1 MNLDV
6 NSANPYNFFSMDA
19 NINIKSKQIGTAD
32 YDEILKYRVPTVI
45 SRLDSQLEKIEDKH
59 SEEYLNTLK
68 LKEELVEASTKIP
81 NKDDTN
87 ILVAK
92 DMPKIIDLFVLSR
105 VSNLIEL
112 VKCELNGKKKVIQ
125 SAMYINPHEEIE
137 EMLSKV
143 NSDIEEYE
151 NSDLMVEKT
160 SNKYNNLLKYK
171 EFLERMDTAYEKI
184 ATAKDR
190 DLLDVK
196 FLNEGK
202 FKQSDLDRWKI
213 LPDINSFEEKDRI
226 ISEKLS
232 HELNEVLLRSNVKD
246 CVFTK
251 NTTDP
256 YEMIL
261 RKIER
266 FRNSMGRKSMEAP
279 YKWQIFMSRQPKV
292 IYTGKDETGAEILAY
307 GYGKY
312 ICQSMFLPPTPK
324 NPDGRPVYN
333 TDKDIVGVTRIEK
346 NGERNDHLV
355 LFSEAEIL
363 SRKVDTQFLANIYF
377 SKELMDAVEKNN
389 YSYLG
394 DIYKARTEEIDP
406 NATYGNY
413 IIEYN
418 DINDDQVVSS
428 LRLGYSNFSE
438 AIDKKMI
445 HRKPLI
451 KDEDPYVEYLNI
463 QENMANGQLIEI
475 KDGKFF
481 SHKKQVELPEMME
494 RIESYHKQIV
504 SKILED
510 RQLKHEKQNNKNS
523 KILQFTDYAG
533 HDSNDEPGEK

>member
-19 NINIKSKQIGTAD
+19 NLNIKSKQIGTAD

-81 NKDDTN
+81 NKDDPN

-137 EMLSKV
+137 EMLSNV

-246 CVFTK
+246 GVFTK

-266 FRNSMGRKSMEAP
+266 FRNNMGRKSMEAP
-279 YKWQIFMSRQPKV
+279 YK
-292 IYTGKDETGAEILAY
+292 
-307 GYGKY
+307 
-312 ICQSMFLPPTPK
+312 
-324 NPDGRPVYN
+324 
-333 TDKDIVGVTRIEK
+333 
-346 NGERNDHLV
+346 
-355 LFSEAEIL
+355 
-363 SRKVDTQFLANIYF
+363 
-377 SKELMDAVEKNN
+377 
-389 YSYLG
+389 
-394 DIYKARTEEIDP
+394 
-406 NATYGNY
+406 
-413 IIEYN
+413 
-418 DINDDQVVSS
+418 
-428 LRLGYSNFSE
+428 
-438 AIDKKMI
+438 
-445 HRKPLI
+445 
-451 KDEDPYVEYLNI
+451 
-463 QENMANGQLIEI
+463 
-475 KDGKFF
+475 
-481 SHKKQVELPEMME
+481 
-494 RIESYHKQIV
+494 
-504 SKILED
+504 
-510 RQLKHEKQNNKNS
+510 
-523 KILQFTDYAG
+523 
-533 HDSNDEPGEK
+533 